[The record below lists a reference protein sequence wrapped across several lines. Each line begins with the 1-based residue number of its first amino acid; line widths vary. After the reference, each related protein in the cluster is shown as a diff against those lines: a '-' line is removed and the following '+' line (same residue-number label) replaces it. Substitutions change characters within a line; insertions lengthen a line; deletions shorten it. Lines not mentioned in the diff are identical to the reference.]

1 MVTSKKFV
9 QKLKKNKE
17 QNYKLI
23 TIPLT
28 SYKIVLKPMKFLI
41 IKIKETKFY
50 NKWFHNP
57 KFKINKILIKT
68 KCLRKKTNCKL
79 IEDKLE
85 AIFRIAKK
93 KKISLKIKI

>member
-23 TIPLT
+23 TILLT
-28 SYKIVLKPMKFLI
+28 NYKTVLKPMKFLI

-50 NKWFHNP
+50 NK
-57 KFKINKILIKT
+57 
-68 KCLRKKTNCKL
+68 
-79 IEDKLE
+79 
-85 AIFRIAKK
+85 
-93 KKISLKIKI
+93 